1 MGEPISTALMVGK
14 ALMATAAWQAGPV
27 ATGVAAT
34 AAAGAGIKG
43 MKNALTPDIPD
54 ASSPAAAPIPDD
66 ESSKSSQDRKAQRRY
81 AGQGRSGTVL
91 SSSSGL
97 G

>member
-1 MGEPISTALMVGK
+1 MGDPVTTALMVGK
-14 ALMATAAWQAGPV
+14 ALLST
-27 ATGVAAT
+27 AAT
-34 AAAGAGIKG
+34 AAGTVGTTAAVAAGSYTAAKG
-43 MKNALTPDIPD
+43 LKNALTPDIPNVET
-54 ASSPAAAPIPDD
+54 PATAPVPDD
-66 ESSKSSQDRKAQRRY
+66 QSRQQSQARQAQRRY